1 MEKEQLIKS
10 QKQNW
15 LTLVLKIA
23 VSVACLWYV
32 FTKIDF
38 AEAMAGIQKANL
50 FWLFVALLVYS
61 FSKFL
66 GAKRLSINFRNIGI
80 DLPEMQ
86 NIKLYWLGM
95 FYNLFLPGAI
105 TGDAYK
111 VIILSKKFNAPY
123 KKTTAAVIL
132 DRFSG
137 LLALGLLLALYS
149 CFAIKDIRLIIILII
164 GSLATIPV
172 FYFLVKKFFTDFL
185 PGFWPTFFLGALV
198 QLSILICVYIILH
211 SLNITE
217 DITILIFIFL
227 VAVIASVLPISI
239 GGGLGVREFA
249 IIEGAKLAGLGSQG
263 QHNALILS
271 LLFYLVTVICSLIGL
286 IFVIDDPFKKKI
298 FNK

>member
-1 MEKEQLIKS
+1 MKKEQVIKS

-15 LTLVLKIA
+15 LKLVLKIA

-38 AEAMAGIQKANL
+38 SEAMSGMQKANL

-111 VIILSKKFNAPY
+111 VIVLSKKFNTPY

-137 LLALGLLLALYS
+137 LLALGLLIALYS
-149 CFAIKDIRLIIILII
+149 CFVLNESWLIVLFISSSIIAIPTLYFIIN
-164 GSLATIPV
+164 
-172 FYFLVKKFFTDFL
+172 KFFPEFL
-185 PGFWPTFFLGALV
+185 SGFWPTFYLGILV
-198 QLSILICVYIILH
+198 QLCILLCVYNILN
-211 SLNITE
+211 SL
-217 DITILIFIFL
+217 DINGDIATLIFVFL
-227 VAVIASVLPISI
+227 IAVIISVLPISI

-249 IIEGAKLAGLGSQG
+249 IIEGAKYAGLDSQG
-263 QHNALILS
+263 QHNALLLS
-271 LLFYLVTVICSLIGL
+271 LLFYLITVICSLVGI
-286 IFVIDDPFKKKI
+286 IFVIKDPLKKT
-298 FNK
+298 